1 MENKLLF
8 ELITPYRRVIKEEVD
23 EVIAP
28 GAEGEF
34 GILPDHTP
42 FLTMLKIGEL
52 AYRKGNKFYYVA
64 VNQGFMEVRD
74 NIVTALVETAEQ
86 PSEIDI
92 ERAERAKKRAEEK
105 LKELSLED
113 KEYYTYLLA
122 LQRAILRIKTYQLK

>member
-1 MENKLLF
+1 M
-8 ELITPYRRVIKEEVD
+8 IKEEVD